1 METAKAAGLQ
11 IGRFEIDRD
20 GKIVVVTGKPQ
31 ANDDLDRELEHF
43 EARHAR

>member
-1 METAKAAGLQ
+1 
-11 IGRFEIDRD
+11 
-20 GKIVVVTGKPQ
+20 VVTGKPQ